1 MTALSAAILTGS
13 EYGAV
18 NGAITTDLD
27 TYDVS
32 MMWPFGASLM
42 SGTLGGLLV
51 AGSQVQPAIALN
63 GSIQPTYFQDYYNRI
78 HIVPK
83 EVNFGNISE
92 RKSTTLSIFNAYF
105 GTSTPSS
112 VVIADSFLQLST
124 FGALAPLEEI
134 TVTLTALVGAVNNL
148 DLIIYINWIERVQ
161 SFFSVI
167 GQRVLTFPYQP
178 SGWREEITW
187 LTNVIKSYDGSEKR
201 VKLLKNPKM
210 MLSAEYPIPTI
221 ENQRANNLIYG
232 WAKLV
237 WLVPIWS
244 QPIILDSLVVN
255 GLVLSIP
262 TTGTICNNLTELII
276 WESPTKFETVQVESD
291 SGTDVTILTA
301 LENTYT
307 SKVYVMAT
315 AKGIAKSGIERATDG
330 YRNTVKIVYTMKDLP
345 IIGGTVPDQYLG
357 NDIYTDIQL
366 TPNSGLVPEEML
378 TRFDE
383 VTNGIANST
392 FYTPWLNIQPSRIY
406 TVQNDTIEE
415 TLNFK
420 KWLERRG
427 GKFRAFWTPSFEND
441 FTVVQTT
448 TITTSVLCRSNSF
461 ETYGTARDHIAIWL
475 TTGSWIFTNIISQSD
490 NGNGTMSINLSSSLG
505 IQPSTIKMICHL
517 GLKRLDTDRVE
528 MYYTNGG
535 RSSTSLRIV
544 EIEP

>member
-1 MTALSAAILTGS
+1 MAALSAVILTGS
-13 EYGAV
+13 EYGSV
-18 NGAITTDLD
+18 NGAISTDLNN
-27 TYDVS
+27 YDVAS
-32 MMWPFGASLM
+32 MWPYGASLM
-42 SGTLGGLLV
+42 SGTLRGLLV
-51 AGSQVQPAIALN
+51 SGSQVQPANALS
-63 GSIQPTYFQDYYNRI
+63 GSIQPSYFQDYYNRI

-83 EVNFGNISE
+83 EINFGNINE
-92 RKSTTLSIFNAYF
+92 RKSTTINIFNAFF

-112 VVIADSFLQLST
+112 VVIADNFLQLET
-124 FGALAPLEEI
+124 FGALAALEEV
-134 TVTLTALVGAVNNL
+134 TVTLTALPGAVSNL
-148 DLIIYINWIERVQ
+148 DLIIYINWIERIQ
-161 SFFSVI
+161 SLFSVI
-167 GQRVLTFPYQP
+167 GQRVLAFPYQP
-178 SGWREEITW
+178 SSWREEITW

-232 WAKLV
+232 WAKFV

-244 QPIILDSLVVN
+244 QPIILDSLVVS

-262 TTGTICNNLTELII
+262 TTGTICNSLTELLI
-276 WESPTKFETVQVESD
+276 WESPTKFETVQIESD
-291 SGTDVTILTA
+291 SGTSVTILTA

-307 SKVYVMAT
+307 SKVYIMAT
-315 AKGIAKSGIERATDG
+315 GKGIAKSGIERATDG
-330 YRNTVKIVYTMKDLP
+330 YRNIIKFVYTMKDLP
-345 IIGGTVPDQYLG
+345 VIVETVPDQYLG
-357 NDIYTDIQL
+357 NDVYTDIQL

-406 TVQNDTIEE
+406 TVQNDTIYQ
-415 TLNFK
+415 TFNFK

-448 TITTSVLCRSNSF
+448 IITTSILCRSNGF
-461 ETYGTARDHIAIWL
+461 ETYGTARSHIAILL

-490 NGNGTMSINLSSSLG
+490 NGNGTMSINFATSLSL
-505 IQPSTIKMICHL
+505 QPSTIKMICHL

>member
-1 MTALSAAILTGS
+1 MAALSAVILTGS
-13 EYGAV
+13 EYGDT
-18 NGAITTDLD
+18 NSYITTDLD

-32 MMWPFGASLM
+32 TMWPFGVNEI

-51 AGSQVQPAIALN
+51 AGAVVQPAIALN
-63 GSIQPTYFQDYYNRI
+63 GSIQPSYYQDYYNRI
-78 HIVPK
+78 HIIPN
-83 EVNFGNISE
+83 EISFGNINE
-92 RKSTTLSIFNAYF
+92 RKSTIVNIFNAF
-105 GTSTPSS
+105 LGTSTPSS
-112 VVIADSFLQLST
+112 VVIADNFLQLDT
-124 FGALAPLEEI
+124 FGALAALEEI
-134 TVTLTALVGAVNNL
+134 SITLTALPGASNNL
-148 DLIIYINWIERVQ
+148 DLIIYINWVERTQ
-161 SFFSVI
+161 SSFHVT
-167 GQRVLTFPYQP
+167 GERVLTFPYQP
-178 SGWREEITW
+178 SNWREEINW
-187 LTNVIKSYDGSEKR
+187 LTNVIKSYNGSEKR

-210 MLSAEYPIPTI
+210 VTSVEYPIPTI

-232 WAKLV
+232 WAKLT

-244 QPIILDSLVVN
+244 QPIILDALVVS
-255 GLVLSIP
+255 GLTLSIP
-262 TTGTICNNLTELII
+262 TSGTICNSLTELLI
-276 WESPTKFETVQVESD
+276 WESPTKFETVQIESD
-291 SGTDVTILTA
+291 SGTSVTILTA

-345 IIGGTVPDQYLG
+345 VIAETVPDQYLG
-357 NDIYTDIQL
+357 NDVYTDIQL

-383 VTNGIANST
+383 VTNGIADST

-406 TVQNDTIEE
+406 TVQNDTISE
-415 TLNFK
+415 TFNFK

-448 TITTSVLCRSNSF
+448 AITTSILCRSNGF
-461 ETYGTARDHIAIWL
+461 ETYGTARSHIAIQL
-475 TTGSWIFTNIISQSD
+475 TTGSWIYANILSQSD

>member
-1 MTALSAAILTGS
+1 
-13 EYGAV
+13 
-18 NGAITTDLD
+18 
-27 TYDVS
+27 
-32 MMWPFGASLM
+32 
-42 SGTLGGLLV
+42 
-51 AGSQVQPAIALN
+51 
-63 GSIQPTYFQDYYNRI
+63 
-78 HIVPK
+78 
-83 EVNFGNISE
+83 
-92 RKSTTLSIFNAYF
+92 
-105 GTSTPSS
+105 

-124 FGALAPLEEI
+124 FGALAALEEV
-134 TVTLTALVGAVNNL
+134 TVTLTALPGAVSNL
-148 DLIIYINWIERVQ
+148 DLIIYINWVEREQ
-161 SFFSVI
+161 SFFYVL
-167 GQRVLTFPYQP
+167 GQRVLAFPYQP
-178 SGWREEITW
+178 SSWREEITW

-232 WAKLV
+232 WAKLL

-244 QPIILDSLVVN
+244 QPIILDSLVVS

-307 SKVYVMAT
+307 SKVYIMAT
-315 AKGIAKSGIERATDG
+315 GKGIAKSGIERATDG
-330 YRNTVKIVYTMKDLP
+330 YRNIIKFVYTMKDLP
-345 IIGGTVPDQYLG
+345 VIAETVPDQYLG
-357 NDIYTDIQL
+357 NDVYTDIQL

-383 VTNGIANST
+383 VSNGIADST

-406 TVQNDTIEE
+406 TVQNETIEE
-415 TLNFK
+415 TLNFR
-420 KWLERRG
+420 KWLERRN
-427 GKFRAFWTPSFEND
+427 GKFRSFWTPSFEND
-441 FTVVQTT
+441 FTVVQNT
-448 TITTSVLCRSNSF
+448 TITTSILCRSNRF
-461 ETYGTARDHIAIWL
+461 ETYGNARDHIAILL
-475 TTGSWIFTNIISQSD
+475 TTGSWIFTNILSQSD
-490 NGNGTMSINLSSSLG
+490 NGNGTMSITLSSSLG